1 MLDLVVDRGLGQN
14 DLNLAEEN
22 VDQGIA
28 RGEGLLGLLGLAGL
42 LLEVFLE
49 FVDGVELGDHL
60 SEVIVSLGQLARLHS
75 LDRDG
80 DFSLFTL
87 VVAALERGREG
98 DLVTGLG
105 AAQGGVLAIEHG
117 AGADLVGD
125 VGGGVNLLAVD
136 GGHQVDGG
144 EVAGL
149 GLAVDGLEGGEAATQ
164 VFEFLLHVLVG
175 DLGGGNLDDDGL
187 VDLGQLE
194 GGDHVNLGGE
204 DQLATL
210 RAGHVRDLG
219 DVDGRLSHGAQVVLV
234 DGVGV
239 VAGQDLVDDLL
250 DDGGATETLVDDA
263 RRHVALTEAGDVD
276 LSGDLLVRLVHFGLE
291 FLKGNLNGQTNLGG
305 LEGFDGALHVRTLR
319 SLRIGERPLRAH
331 DNSPS
336 VRHGPG
342 DVSLRRAK
350 SGVWTRSRP
359 DLVRNCTRLTSRA
372 PR

>member
-1 MLDLVVDRGLGQN
+1 MPRT
-14 DLNLAEEN
+14 N
-22 VDQGIA
+22 VDQSIA

-60 SEVIVSLGQLARLHS
+60 SEVVVSLGQLARLHS

-136 GGHQVDGG
+136 GGNQVDGG

-175 DLGGGNLDDDGL
+175 DLGG
-187 VDLGQLE
+187 
-194 GGDHVNLGGE
+194 
-204 DQLATL
+204 ATSTTMDSSISGSSK
-210 RAGHVRDLG
+210 AGTTSTSAVKTSWPPWG
-219 DVDGRLSHGAQVVLV
+219 PVTFGISV
-234 DGVGV
+234 
-239 VAGQDLVDDLL
+239 
-250 DDGGATETLVDDA
+250 TST
-263 RRHVALTEAGDVD
+263 
-276 LSGDLLVRLVHFGLE
+276 SG
-291 FLKGNLNGQTNLGG
+291 
-305 LEGFDGALHVRTLR
+305 
-319 SLRIGERPLRAH
+319 
-331 DNSPS
+331 
-336 VRHGPG
+336 
-342 DVSLRRAK
+342 
-350 SGVWTRSRP
+350 
-359 DLVRNCTRLTSRA
+359 
-372 PR
+372 